1 MCHVVGREFSTYIPL
16 CFLSYSQ
23 TIPTRFVKTVL
34 KYTDTNKDGMMQKS
48 EFIKFLENIGASEKL
63 TKAEIDEIMDTVSE
77 MGGSGEVT
85 EVSIDKVQ
93 KVFLAEMTKK

>member
-1 MCHVVGREFSTYIPL
+1 
-16 CFLSYSQ
+16 
-23 TIPTRFVKTVL
+23 
-34 KYTDTNKDGMMQKS
+34 MMQKS